1 MFKQQ
6 LTGSVV
12 RDFFIKVTQHAIFEN
27 FIMACIVLNTIVLM
41 IKWYAM
47 SEAVINVIQL
57 INYVFMVIFT
67 LEAIIKIFALRSNY
81 FKEAWNI
88 FDFTVV
94 VGTLIILVIGF
105 LHLGNFGIQSTILRS
120 MRIGRILRI
129 LRQFKK
135 LQIIFNTL
143 VEALPSMASLG
154 MLLLLLMFMYAII
167 GMSQFGFAN
176 ITD

>member
-1 MFKQQ
+1 M
-6 LTGSVV
+6 G
-12 RDFFIKVTQHAIFEN
+12 
-27 FIMACIVLNTIVLM
+27 
-41 IKWYAM
+41 
-47 SEAVINVIQL
+47 
-57 INYVFMVIFT
+57 IFT
-67 LEAIIKIFALRSNY
+67 VEAIIKIFALRRNY

-94 VGTLIILVIGF
+94 VGTLAILVIGF
-105 LHLGNFGIQSTILRS
+105 LNLGNFGIQSTILRS

-129 LRQFKK
+129 LRKFKK

-176 ITD
+176 VTD